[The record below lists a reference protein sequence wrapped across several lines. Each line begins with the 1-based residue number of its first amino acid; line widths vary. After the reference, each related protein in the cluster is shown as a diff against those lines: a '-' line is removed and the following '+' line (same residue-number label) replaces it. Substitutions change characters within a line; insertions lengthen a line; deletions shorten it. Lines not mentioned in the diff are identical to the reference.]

1 MNAPSLVT
9 VEDLARVAE
18 LRVSTLSAE
27 DREELRALEAL
38 IVLDSQADE
47 TREYADYGDE
57 EVQVAA

>member
-47 TREYADYGDE
+47 TWEYADYGDE